1 MSIRLNKL
9 LSLFAPR
16 HREYLLIDKDGQIM
30 ETSLGVKRFAEDPD
44 QVSQGQNICLGFP
57 ELIGLEAIL
66 VDILDERQDTFE
78 LKGITRCSATGES
91 LYMDLYVIKH
101 PLAFDPSSP
110 DNHNQLII
118 LLEDVTERMV
128 LEQTLVQAT
137 NETNLLLS
145 RLSASKAYIDQIIT
159 AMADAL
165 LVTKPSGTIKTVNR
179 SAQNLFGYDK
189 SELVGNSIRL
199 ILSIADDLLTEH
211 QQQLCVEQK
220 SINNWEVVCQKKT
233 GDKIMVSFSCSA
245 IQMETEG
252 SPHFIYIGR
261 DITERQRT
269 QKRIATQHA
278 ITHILSNSGTID
290 EAMPKILPVI
300 GETLAWDLGEL
311 WVSEVIGGSS
321 EVIGDR
327 EIDRITPQLRCEH
340 TWVSRAIPESMS
352 ITQPLI
358 ASPTGGLLGQIW
370 TSRSPEWISDITSES
385 LSPILPIAELH
396 SAFGFPIQDDEQIL
410 GVITFYSYDVQ
421 PPDPELTQV
430 MVTIG
435 NQLGQFIKR
444 KQAEAAL
451 RQEQEKSEQLLLN
464 ILPEPIAERLKHEH
478 QIIAEDF
485 AEVSVLFADIVGF
498 TQLSSSMP
506 PITLLNLLNQIF
518 SIFDELCEHHQL
530 EKIKTIGDAYMVVG
544 GLPRSPLNHAHAI
557 ARMALDM
564 QAAIA
569 QFRDQTGQAFNMRIG
584 INTGPVVAGV
594 IGLKKFSYDL
604 WGDTVN
610 IASRMESQSIPGR
623 IQVTAAIYEKLKD
636 TFEFEQ
642 RGMIDVK
649 GKGKMTTYF
658 LLAVK

>member
-16 HREYLLIDKDGQIM
+16 HREYLLIDKDGQILD
-30 ETSLGVKRFAEDPD
+30 TSPGVKRFAEDPD
-44 QVSQGQNICLGFP
+44 QVSQGQTICLGFP
-57 ELIGLEAIL
+57 ELIGLESIL
-66 VDILDERQDTFE
+66 IDILDERQDTFE
-78 LKGITRCSATGES
+78 LKAITRCSDTGES
-91 LYMDLYVIKH
+91 LYVDLYVIKH
-101 PLAFDPSSP
+101 PLAFDSSNP
-110 DNHNQLII
+110 DNQNQLII

-137 NETNLLLS
+137 NETSLLVS
-145 RLSASKAYIDQIIT
+145 RLSASKAYIDQVIT

-165 LVTKPSGTIKTVNR
+165 LVTNSSGIIKTVNH
-179 SAQNLFGYDK
+179 SAQLLFGYDEA
-189 SELVGNSIRL
+189 ELIGKSIRL
-199 ILSIADDLLTEH
+199 ILSLADDLLSEH
-211 QQQLCVEQK
+211 QHQLCVEPK
-220 SINNWEVVCQKKT
+220 SINNWEIVCQKKN
-233 GDKIMVSFSCSA
+233 GEKIIVSFSCSA

-252 SPHFIYIGR
+252 SHHFIYIGR

-278 ITHILSNSGTID
+278 ITRLLSDSGTIED
-290 EAMPKILPVI
+290 AIPKILPAI

-311 WVSEVIGGSS
+311 WTSESI
-321 EVIGDR
+321 ETDR
-327 EIDRITPQLRCEH
+327 VMPQWRCEH
-340 TWVSRAIPESMS
+340 TWISHGIPESMS

-358 ASPTGGLLGQIW
+358 ASPTGGLLDQIW
-370 TSRSPEWISDITSES
+370 TSRSPEWVSDITSES
-385 LSPILPIAELH
+385 LSPIFPIAELS

-410 GVITFYSYDVQ
+410 GVITFYCCDVQ
-421 PPDPELTQV
+421 PPDQELMQV
-430 MVTIG
+430 MAAIG

-444 KQAEAAL
+444 KQTEAAL

-518 SIFDELCEHHQL
+518 SSFDELCEHHRL

-564 QAAIA
+564 QGAIT

-610 IASRMESQSIPGR
+610 IASRMESQGIPGR
-623 IQVTAAIYEKLKD
+623 IQVTAATYEKLKD

-649 GKGKMTTYF
+649 GRGKMTTYF
-658 LLAVK
+658 LIAVK

>member
-1 MSIRLNKL
+1 MSIFLNKL
-9 LSLFAPR
+9 LSLLAPR
-16 HREYLLIDKDGQIM
+16 HREYLLIDRDGKIL
-30 ETSLGVKRFAEDPD
+30 ETSPGVKRFAEDSD
-44 QVSQGQNICLGFP
+44 QVRQGQNICLGFP
-57 ELIGLEAIL
+57 ELIGLETIL
-66 VDILDERQDTFE
+66 IDILDERQNNFE
-78 LKGITRCSATGES
+78 LKGISRCSVTGES
-91 LYMDLYVIKH
+91 LYLDLYVIKH
-101 PLAFDPSSP
+101 PLGFDPSNP
-110 DNHNQLII
+110 DKPNQLII

-137 NETNLLLS
+137 NETRLLLS
-145 RLSASKAYIDQIIT
+145 QLSASKAYIDQIIT

-165 LVTKPSGTIKTVNR
+165 LVTKPSGTIKTVNP
-179 SAQNLFGYDK
+179 SAQHLFGYDE

-199 ILSIADDLLTEH
+199 FLSLADDLLTEH

-220 SINNWEVVCQKKT
+220 PINNWEVVCQKKT
-233 GDKIMVSFSCSA
+233 GEKIMVAFSCST

-252 SPHFIYIGR
+252 SQNFIYIGR

-278 ITHILSNSGTID
+278 ISRILSDSGTIE
-290 EAMPKILPVI
+290 EAMPKILPAI

-311 WVSEVIGGSS
+311 WIS

-385 LSPILPIAELH
+385 LSPILPIAELR

-430 MVTIG
+430 MATIG

-544 GLPRSPLNHAHAI
+544 GLPRSHLNHAHAI

-610 IASRMESQSIPGR
+610 IASRMESQGIPGC
-623 IQVTAAIYEKLKD
+623 IQVTAATYEKLKD

-649 GKGKMTTYF
+649 GRGKMTTYF
-658 LLAVK
+658 LIAVK

>member
-16 HREYLLIDKDGQIM
+16 HREYLLIDKDGQIL
-30 ETSLGVKRFAEDPD
+30 ETSPGVKRFAEDPN

-57 ELIGLEAIL
+57 ELIGLESIL
-66 VDILDERQDTFE
+66 IDILDERQDTFE
-78 LKGITRCSATGES
+78 LKGITRCSDTGES

-101 PLAFDPSSP
+101 PLAFDPSNP
-110 DNHNQLII
+110 DNQNQLII

-137 NETNLLLS
+137 NETSLLVS

-165 LVTKPSGTIKTVNR
+165 LVTTLSGTIKTVNR
-179 SAQNLFGYDK
+179 SAQLLFGYDEA
-189 SELVGNSIRL
+189 ELIGKSIRL
-199 ILSIADDLLTEH
+199 ILSLADDLLSEH
-211 QQQLCVEQK
+211 QHQLCVEPK

-233 GDKIMVSFSCSA
+233 GEKIMVSFSCSA

-252 SPHFIYIGR
+252 SHHFIYIGR

-278 ITHILSNSGTID
+278 ITRILSDSGTIK
-290 EAMPKILPVI
+290 EAMPKILPTI

-311 WVSEVIGGSS
+311 WTSESI
-321 EVIGDR
+321 ETDR
-327 EIDRITPQLRCEH
+327 VMPLLRCEH
-340 TWVSRAIPESMS
+340 TWISHAIPESMS

-370 TSRSPEWISDITSES
+370 TSRSPEWVSDITSES
-385 LSPILPIAELH
+385 PSPIVPIAELS
-396 SAFGFPIQDDEQIL
+396 SAFGFPIQDEEQIL
-410 GVITFYSYDVQ
+410 GVITFYCCDVQ
-421 PPDPELTQV
+421 PPDQELMQV
-430 MVTIG
+430 MAAIG

-464 ILPEPIAERLKHEH
+464 ILPEPIAERLKHES

-498 TQLSSSMP
+498 TQLSSSIP

-518 SIFDELCEHHQL
+518 SSFDELCEQHRL

-564 QAAIA
+564 QGAIT

-610 IASRMESQSIPGR
+610 IASRMESQGIPGR
-623 IQVTAAIYEKLKD
+623 IQVTAATYEKLKD

-649 GKGKMTTYF
+649 GRGKMTTYF
-658 LLAVK
+658 LIAVK

>member
-1 MSIRLNKL
+1 MSRFLNKL
-9 LSLFAPR
+9 LSLLVPR
-16 HREYLLIDKDGQIM
+16 HREYLLINRDGKIL
-30 ETSLGVKRFAEDPD
+30 ETSPGVKRFAEDSD
-44 QVSQGQNICLGFP
+44 QVRQGQNICLGFP
-57 ELIGLEAIL
+57 ELIGLETIL
-66 VDILDERQDTFE
+66 IDILDERQDNFE
-78 LKGITRCSATGES
+78 LKGISRCSVTGES
-91 LYMDLYVIKH
+91 LYFDLYVIKH
-101 PLAFDPSSP
+101 PLAFDQYNP
-110 DNHNQLII
+110 DKPNQLII

-137 NETNLLLS
+137 NETRLLLS
-145 RLSASKAYIDQIIT
+145 RLSASKGYIDQIIT

-165 LVTKPSGTIKTVNR
+165 LVTKPTGTIKTVNR
-179 SAQNLFGYDK
+179 SAQNLFGYDE
-189 SELVGNSIRL
+189 SELVGNSMRL
-199 ILSIADDLLTEH
+199 ILSLADDLLAEH

-220 SINNWEVVCQKKT
+220 FINNWEVVCQKKT
-233 GDKIMVSFSCSA
+233 GEKIMVSFSCSA
-245 IQMETEG
+245 IQMETE
-252 SPHFIYIGR
+252 SSLHFIYIGR

-278 ITHILSNSGTID
+278 ISRILSDSGTIE
-290 EAMPKILPVI
+290 EAMPKILPAI
-300 GETLAWDLGEL
+300 GETLVWDLGEL
-311 WVSEVIGGSS
+311 WIS

-340 TWVSRAIPESMS
+340 TWVSHAIPESMS

-358 ASPTGGLLGQIW
+358 ASPKGGLLGQIW
-370 TSRSPEWISDITSES
+370 TSRSPKWISGITSES
-385 LSPILPIAELH
+385 LSPILPIAELR

-430 MVTIG
+430 MATIG

-464 ILPEPIAERLKHEH
+464 ILPEPIVDRLKHEH

-518 SIFDELCEHHQL
+518 SIFDELCEQHQL

-649 GKGKMTTYF
+649 GRGKMTTYF
-658 LLAVK
+658 LIAVK

>member
-1 MSIRLNKL
+1 MSIFLNKL
-9 LSLFAPR
+9 LSLLAPR
-16 HREYLLIDKDGQIM
+16 HREYLLINRDGKIL
-30 ETSLGVKRFAEDPD
+30 ETSPGVKRFAEDFD
-44 QVSQGQNICLGFP
+44 QVRQGQNICLGFP
-57 ELIGLEAIL
+57 ELIGLETIL
-66 VDILDERQDTFE
+66 IDILDERQNNFE
-78 LKGITRCSATGES
+78 LKGISRCSVTGES
-91 LYMDLYVIKH
+91 LYFDLYVIKH
-101 PLAFDPSSP
+101 PLAFDQYNP
-110 DNHNQLII
+110 DKPNQLII

-137 NETNLLLS
+137 NETRLLLS
-145 RLSASKAYIDQIIT
+145 RLSASKAYIEQIIT

-165 LVTKPSGTIKTVNR
+165 LVTKPSGIIKTVNR
-179 SAQNLFGYDK
+179 SAQTLFGYDE
-189 SELVGNSIRL
+189 SELIGNSIRL
-199 ILSIADDLLTEH
+199 ILSLADDLLTEH

-220 SINNWEVVCQKKT
+220 SINNWEVACQKKT
-233 GDKIMVSFSCSA
+233 GEKIMVSFSCSA
-245 IQMETEG
+245 IQMETES

-278 ITHILSNSGTID
+278 ITRILSDSGTIE
-290 EAMPKILPVI
+290 EAMPKILPAI
-300 GETLAWDLGEL
+300 GETLVWDLGEL
-311 WVSEVIGGSS
+311 WIS

-358 ASPTGGLLGQIW
+358 ASPKGGLLGQIW

-385 LSPILPIAELH
+385 LSPILPIAELS

-430 MVTIG
+430 MATIG

-464 ILPEPIAERLKHEH
+464 ILPEPIADRLKHEP

-518 SIFDELCEHHQL
+518 SIFDELCEQHQL

-584 INTGPVVAGV
+584 INTGPVIAGV

-636 TFEFEQ
+636 TFKFEQ

-649 GKGKMTTYF
+649 GRGKMTTYF
-658 LLAVK
+658 LIAVK

>member
-1 MSIRLNKL
+1 MSILLNKL
-9 LSLFAPR
+9 LSLLAPR
-16 HREYLLIDKDGQIM
+16 HREYLLINRDGKIL
-30 ETSLGVKRFAEDPD
+30 ETSPGVKRFAEDPD

-57 ELIGLEAIL
+57 ELIGLETIL
-66 VDILDERQDTFE
+66 IDILDERQDNFE
-78 LKGITRCSATGES
+78 LKGISRCSTTGES
-91 LYMDLYVIKH
+91 LYFDLYVIKH
-101 PLAFDPSSP
+101 PLAFDPSNP
-110 DNHNQLII
+110 DSQNQLII

-137 NETNLLLS
+137 NETRLLLS
-145 RLSASKAYIDQIIT
+145 QLSASKAYIDQVIT

-165 LVTKPSGTIKTVNR
+165 LVTKPSGTIKIVNP
-179 SAQNLFGYDK
+179 SAQHLFGYDE

-199 ILSIADDLLTEH
+199 ILSLADDLLTEH

-220 SINNWEVVCQKKT
+220 PINNWEVVCQKKT
-233 GDKIMVSFSCSA
+233 GEKIMVSFSCST

-252 SPHFIYIGR
+252 SQHFIYIGR

-278 ITHILSNSGTID
+278 ITRILSDSATIED
-290 EAMPKILPVI
+290 AIPKILPAI
-300 GETLAWDLGEL
+300 GETLAWDWGEL
-311 WVSEVIGGSS
+311 WISESIETERV
-321 EVIGDR
+321 
-327 EIDRITPQLRCEH
+327 TPQLRCEH
-340 TWVSRAIPESMS
+340 TWISHAIPESMS

-358 ASPTGGLLGQIW
+358 ASPTQGLLGQIW
-370 TSRSPEWISDITSES
+370 TSCSPEWISDITSES
-385 LSPILPIAELH
+385 LLSIFPITELR

-410 GVITFYSYDVQ
+410 GVIIFYCCDVQ
-421 PPDPELTQV
+421 PPDQELMQV
-430 MVTIG
+430 MVAIG

-464 ILPEPIAERLKHEH
+464 ILPEAIAERLKHEH

-544 GLPRSPLNHAHAI
+544 GLPRSHLNHAHAI

-610 IASRMESQSIPGR
+610 IASRMESQSLPGG
-623 IQVTAAIYEKLKD
+623 IQVTAATYEKLKD

-649 GKGKMTTYF
+649 GRGKMTTYF
-658 LLAVK
+658 LIAVK

>member
-16 HREYLLIDKDGQIM
+16 HREYLLIDKDGQIL
-30 ETSLGVKRFAEDPD
+30 ETSPGVKRFAEDPD

-57 ELIGLEAIL
+57 ELIGLESIL
-66 VDILDERQDTFE
+66 IDILDERQDTFE
-78 LKGITRCSATGES
+78 LKGITRCSDTGES

-101 PLAFDPSSP
+101 PLAFDPSNP
-110 DNHNQLII
+110 DNQNQLII

-137 NETNLLLS
+137 NETSLLVS

-165 LVTKPSGTIKTVNR
+165 LVTTLSGTIKTVNR
-179 SAQNLFGYDK
+179 SAQLLFGYDEA
-189 SELVGNSIRL
+189 ELIGKSIRL
-199 ILSIADDLLTEH
+199 ILSLADDLLSEH
-211 QQQLCVEQK
+211 QHQLCVEPK

-233 GDKIMVSFSCSA
+233 GEKIMVSFSCSA

-252 SPHFIYIGR
+252 SHHFIYIGR

-278 ITHILSNSGTID
+278 ITRILSDSGTIK
-290 EAMPKILPVI
+290 EAMPKILPTI

-311 WVSEVIGGSS
+311 WTSESI
-321 EVIGDR
+321 ETDR
-327 EIDRITPQLRCEH
+327 VMPQLRCEH
-340 TWVSRAIPESMS
+340 TWISHAIPESMS

-370 TSRSPEWISDITSES
+370 TSRSPEWVSDITSES
-385 LSPILPIAELH
+385 PSPIVPIAELS
-396 SAFGFPIQDDEQIL
+396 SAFGFPIQDEEQIL
-410 GVITFYSYDVQ
+410 GVITFYCCDVQ
-421 PPDPELTQV
+421 PPDQELMQV
-430 MVTIG
+430 MAAIG

-464 ILPEPIAERLKHEH
+464 ILPEPIAERLKHES

-498 TQLSSSMP
+498 TQLSSSIP

-518 SIFDELCEHHQL
+518 SSFDELCEQHRL

-564 QAAIA
+564 QGAIT

-610 IASRMESQSIPGR
+610 IASRMESQGIPGR
-623 IQVTAAIYEKLKD
+623 IQVTAATYEKLKD

-649 GKGKMTTYF
+649 GRGKMTTYF
-658 LLAVK
+658 LIAVK